1 MSNFV
6 FDMLSTRRKKEISS
20 LKQKKYRQKYSQFL
34 VEGEKSVMEL
44 CHSAFDITEILM
56 TQRRFEQ
63 VGNKFTNQNVL
74 IINNKD
80 MDQLSTQDT
89 ASGILAVSNYKDNT
103 QFNPEFKNRFTIM
116 LDGISDPGNLGTIIR
131 TGDWFGIDLVICSPD
146 CVDFYNPKTIAST
159 MGSFTRVNV
168 MYTPLESI
176 LKQAN
181 VPAFACV
188 MNGDSI
194 NKLEAVNEG
203 IIVIG
208 NEANGISDSVI
219 DLCKYKITIP
229 KIGNAESLNAAIAT
243 AIICNKMVNG

>member
-1 MSNFV
+1 
-6 FDMLSTRRKKEISS
+6 
-20 LKQKKYRQKYSQFL
+20 
-34 VEGEKSVMEL
+34 
-44 CHSAFDITEILM
+44 
-56 TQRRFEQ
+56 
-63 VGNKFTNQNVL
+63 
-74 IINNKD
+74 
-80 MDQLSTQDT
+80 
-89 ASGILAVSNYKDNT
+89 
-103 QFNPEFKNRFTIM
+103 
-116 LDGISDPGNLGTIIR
+116 
-131 TGDWFGIDLVICSPD
+131 
-146 CVDFYNPKTIAST
+146 
-159 MGSFTRVNV
+159 